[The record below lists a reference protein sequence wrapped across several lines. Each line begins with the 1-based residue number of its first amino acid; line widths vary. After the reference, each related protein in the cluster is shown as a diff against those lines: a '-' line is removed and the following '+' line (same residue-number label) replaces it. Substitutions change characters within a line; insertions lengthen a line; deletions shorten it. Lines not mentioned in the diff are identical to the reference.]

1 MKPCVRVICFLV
13 LTVALAACGG
23 GSGSNSPTAPSSTP
37 AATTPPTTPPVPAT
51 PPTPAPPANFG
62 PYTFVFDAGTSAADQ
77 ALIGEATRLA
87 HDFFQATFGRTI
99 ERPTEIRG
107 LLNAQG
113 CGAGGGGGAAAFTGI
128 GFVTFCLGNQGWI
141 QPRPITRRKIVVHE
155 IYHVMQFERRWLGT
169 QQNSGALWVIEG
181 SAEVVG
187 YRGIDSAGLLSYDT
201 ARGCQVREFTDFA
214 MREPPGL
221 PNLSELESNQA
232 WGQTRGPS
240 YTVAMTGMDQLL
252 STRSLTA
259 LNTYM
264 DAIAGGTPWQTAFQ
278 NAFGQSTSAF
288 YAQFPA
294 YRAGLPVP
302 PTYLCGV

>member
-1 MKPCVRVICFLV
+1 LSSSRILVVIL
-13 LTVALAACGG
+13 LPAIAACGG
-23 GSGSNSPTAPSSTP
+23 GSSGGTPTSPSSTP
-37 AATTPPTTPPVPAT
+37 PPAASAP
-51 PPTPAPPANFG
+51 PAPPAPAPTPPSNFG
-62 PYTFVFDAGTSAADQ
+62 PYTFVFDAGTSASDQ
-77 ALIGEATRLA
+77 ALIAEATRLA

-99 ERPTEIRG
+99 ERATEIRG
-107 LLNAQG
+107 LLSAQG
-113 CGAGGGGGAAAFTGI
+113 CGAGGGGAAAFTGS
-128 GFVTFCLGNQGWI
+128 GFVTFCLGNPGWT

-155 IYHVMQFERRWLGT
+155 VYHALQFERRWLGNA

-181 SAEVVG
+181 AAEVVA

-252 STRSLTA
+252 STRSLAA
-259 LNTYM
+259 LNSYM
-264 DAIAGGTPWQTAFQ
+264 DAIAGGTAWPAAFQ
-278 NAFGQSTSAF
+278 NAFGQSTTAF
-288 YAQFPA
+288 YAQWPG
-294 YRAGLPVP
+294 YRSSLAVP
-302 PTYLCGV
+302 PSYLCGV

>member
-1 MKPCVRVICFLV
+1 MFFARALV
-13 LTVALAACGG
+13 LVLISTAVACGG
-23 GSGSNSPTAPSSTP
+23 GSGASPTSPSQTPP
-37 AATTPPTTPPVPAT
+37 AAAAPPAPA
-51 PPTPAPPANFG
+51 PAPTPAPPSNFG
-62 PYTFVFDAGTSAADQ
+62 PYTFVFDPGTSAADQ

-87 HDFFQATFGRTI
+87 HDFFQSAFGRTI

-113 CGAGGGGGAAAFTGI
+113 CGAGGGGAAAFTGI
-128 GFVTFCLGNQGWI
+128 GFVTFCVGNQGWS

-155 IYHVMQFERRWLGT
+155 IYHVMQFERRWLGNA
-169 QQNSGALWVIEG
+169 QQNSGPLWIIEG
-181 SAEVVG
+181 AAEVVG
-187 YRGIDSAGLLSYDT
+187 YRGIDSAGLLPYDT

-259 LNTYM
+259 LNSYM
-264 DAIAGGTPWQTAFQ
+264 DAVAGGTAWQTAFQ

-294 YRAGLPVP
+294 YRAGLAVP